1 MMSVKTSGVF
11 GKTKLGQTVDVGDAS
26 IFLSKNLPTA

>member
-1 MMSVKTSGVF
+1 MMSAKTSGVF
-11 GKTKLGQTVDVGDAS
+11 GKSQTVDVGDAS